1 MFHPAL
7 SGHIIAIEN
16 RFKQMKLGVQQ
27 YSVSDC
33 GAACLTSVARYYR
46 LRIPLWNIR
55 QQAGTNRG
63 GTSAYGLVQAAEK
76 IGFDAKGV
84 EIESSDLKEIPLPAI
99 AFLKQPSGSHHF
111 VVIYKVGKK
120 FLKVMDP
127 MLGRVIKVPVDDFV
141 KKWTGIV
148 ILLIPSSTF
157 TKGNRTTSNI
167 KRFWNVISPHRSIF
181 LQSGVGA
188 LAFSLLGLSTAF
200 YIQKLTD
207 FVLVGHN
214 RNLLHL
220 MGVIMILIILMQMII
235 GVLQSWFVLRV
246 SQNID
251 STLISGYFRHLIK
264 LPQKFYDSIRIGEL
278 ISRVNDAVKIRT
290 FINQVAVDSVVDTLI
305 IVIAFLVML
314 MFNWKLA
321 LLSYAVIPIYLLLF
335 SITNRLNR
343 KLERKK
349 MEDTAELE
357 IQLVESLRSVKT
369 IKQMGAE
376 EHFSNSVDYRLLKVL
391 ENVYQS
397 GKIDIFSSSA
407 MQWINRMLTLGILW
421 VGAELVIQTELSAGE
436 LMSFFAI
443 SAYFTGP
450 VARLAAF
457 NKNIHG
463 ALIAMDRLF
472 ELLELN
478 HEHTNKQ
485 SLSIEHADVDDIVF
499 SKVNFSY
506 TLEQDLFVDF
516 DMRIKS
522 NTISVLLGD
531 SGCGKSTLGSLIQGL
546 YTVQH
551 GQIKIGQVDIAH
563 ANLFNLRRVVGIVPQ
578 DIELFAGNVI
588 ENIALGDPEPDTKR
602 ILNIIQQLQL
612 EETIEQMPEGLY
624 TWLGENANQLS
635 GGQRQRLAIAR
646 ALYLNPQIY
655 IFDEA
660 TSFLDDRSER
670 VVKELILDLKAE
682 GKTII
687 MVAHRMSVIDIAD
700 EVFVFGKGNI
710 IQSGTVEALKSDTK
724 GRFFEMWKHHW
735 G

>member
-1 MFHPAL
+1 
-7 SGHIIAIEN
+7 
-16 RFKQMKLGVQQ
+16 
-27 YSVSDC
+27 
-33 GAACLTSVARYYR
+33 
-46 LRIPLWNIR
+46 
-55 QQAGTNRG
+55 
-63 GTSAYGLVQAAEK
+63 
-76 IGFDAKGV
+76 
-84 EIESSDLKEIPLPAI
+84 
-99 AFLKQPSGSHHF
+99 
-111 VVIYKVGKK
+111 
-120 FLKVMDP
+120 
-127 MLGRVIKVPVDDFV
+127 
-141 KKWTGIV
+141 
-148 ILLIPSSTF
+148 
-157 TKGNRTTSNI
+157 
-167 KRFWNVISPHRSIF
+167 
-181 LQSGVGA
+181 
-188 LAFSLLGLSTAF
+188 
-200 YIQKLTD
+200 
-207 FVLVGHN
+207 
-214 RNLLHL
+214 
-220 MGVIMILIILMQMII
+220 
-235 GVLQSWFVLRV
+235 
-246 SQNID
+246 
-251 STLISGYFRHLIK
+251 
-264 LPQKFYDSIRIGEL
+264 
-278 ISRVNDAVKIRT
+278 
-290 FINQVAVDSVVDTLI
+290 
-305 IVIAFLVML
+305 
-314 MFNWKLA
+314 
-321 LLSYAVIPIYLLLF
+321 
-335 SITNRLNR
+335 
-343 KLERKK
+343 
-349 MEDTAELE
+349 ELE

>member
-1 MFHPAL
+1 
-7 SGHIIAIEN
+7 
-16 RFKQMKLGVQQ
+16 MKLGVQQ
-27 YSVSDC
+27 YSANDC
-33 GAACLTSVARYYR
+33 GAACLTSIARYYR

-55 QQAGTNRG
+55 QQAGTHRG
-63 GTSAYGLVQAAEK
+63 GTSAYGLVQAAEN

-84 EIESSDLKEIPLPAI
+84 EIESKDLTEIPLPAI
-99 AFLKQPSGSHHF
+99 AYLKQPSGNHHF
-111 VVIYKVGKK
+111 VVVYKVGKK
-120 FLKVMDP
+120 NIKVMDP
-127 MLGRVIKVPVDDFV
+127 MLGRVIKVPVDDF
-141 KKWTGIV
+141 KSHWTGVV
-148 ILLIPSSTF
+148 ILLIPSATF
-157 TKGNRTTSNI
+157 SRGDKTTSNV
-167 KRFWNVISPHRSIF
+167 KRFWNVIAPHRSIF
-181 LQSGVGA
+181 MQSGIGA

-220 MGVIMILIILMQMII
+220 MGLIMITIFICQLII
-235 GVLQSWFVLRV
+235 GTLQSWFVLRV
-246 SQNID
+246 SQSID
-251 STLISGYFRHLIK
+251 TSLISGYFRHLIK
-264 LPQKFYDSIRIGEL
+264 LPQKFYDGIRIGEL
-278 ISRVNDAVKIRT
+278 ISRINDAVKIRN
-290 FINQVAVDSVVDTLI
+290 FVNQVAVESVVDSLI
-305 IVIAFLVML
+305 ILIAFLVML

-321 LLSYAVIPIYLLLF
+321 LLSYAVIPVYLVLF

-343 KLERKK
+343 KLERRK

-376 EHFSNSVDYRLLKVL
+376 EHFAGSVDHRLLKVL
-391 ENVYQS
+391 DNVYQS
-397 GKIDIFSSSA
+397 GKIDIFSTSSLE
-407 MQWINRMLTLGILW
+407 WVNRTLTLGILW
-421 VGAELVIQTELSAGE
+421 AGAELVIQTELSSGE

-472 ELLELN
+472 ELLELD
-478 HEHTNKQ
+478 HEHKKEQT
-485 SLSIEHADVDDIVF
+485 LSINHSDVGDIVF

-516 DMRIKS
+516 NMQIKA
-522 NTISVLLGD
+522 NTISVLLGE
-531 SGCGKSTLGSLIQGL
+531 SGCGKSTLGTLIQGL
-546 YTVQH
+546 YKVKS
-551 GQIKIGQVDIAH
+551 GQVKIGKVDIAN
-563 ANLFNLRRVVGIVPQ
+563 ANLFNLRKVVGIVPQ

-588 ENIALGDPEPDTKR
+588 ENIALGDPQPDTKR
-602 ILNIIQQLQL
+602 ILDIIHQLKL
-612 EETIEQMPEGLY
+612 EETIEQMAEGLY

-646 ALYLNPQIY
+646 VLYLNPQIY

-660 TSFLDDRSER
+660 TSFLDDRSEK
-670 VVKELILDLKAE
+670 VVKDLILKLKKE

-710 IQSGTVEALKSDTK
+710 IQSGTVANLKSDRE
-724 GRFFEMWKHHW
+724 GRFYEMWKHHL